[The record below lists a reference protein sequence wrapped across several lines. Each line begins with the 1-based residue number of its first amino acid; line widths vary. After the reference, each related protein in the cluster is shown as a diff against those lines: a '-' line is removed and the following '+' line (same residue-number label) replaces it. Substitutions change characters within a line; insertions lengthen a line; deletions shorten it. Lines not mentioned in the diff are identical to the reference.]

1 MMRGCC
7 LPRGCT
13 AGAGARAALVGC
25 LLIAGC
31 GDSDPNMRRQ
41 PRYRAFDASAFFSD
55 GASARSLVPG
65 TVARDASPT
74 PPEQSPPQ
82 PRTTADLL
90 LRGRQRFDIYCSMCH
105 GRDGYGQGMVAQR
118 GFPTPPSFHAADI
131 RSKPDEH
138 YFQVISRGLGKM
150 PPYGRMVAP
159 DDRWAIVAHIRAL
172 QLSQSA
178 TPEDVPTEHRAA
190 LEAHDSEGA
199 P

>member
-1 MMRGCC
+1 MV
-7 LPRGCT
+7 
-13 AGAGARAALVGC
+13 GAGLGAALVGC
-25 LLIAGC
+25 LLCIGC

-41 PRYRAFDASAFFSD
+41 PRYRAFDASPFFTN
-55 GASARSLVPG
+55 GAAARSLVPG
-65 TVARDASPT
+65 TVPRDAPEA

-82 PRTTADLL
+82 PRITMDLV

-150 PPYGRMVAP
+150 PPYGRMVNP
-159 DDRWAIVAHIRAL
+159 DDRWAIVAYIRAL
-172 QLSQSA
+172 QLSQNA
-178 TPEDVPTEHRAA
+178 APDDVPTDHHTA
-190 LEAHDSEGA
+190 LDAHEAEGA